1 MTYADV
7 CRRMQNIALRLEAML
22 AKDLANKVLQTDTLA
37 KEKKR
42 GSRPSSSSSVAS
54 RLLQEGHLFLSH
66 SLSLSRYLYLSL
78 SDSLSLSLSLSLTHT
93 HTHTH
98 THVYSK
104 KKRGARGIW
113 EQEELKDLRP
123 LIPGGPSNTSADVS
137 RR

>member
-1 MTYADV
+1 
-7 CRRMQNIALRLEAML
+7 MQNIALRLEAML

-54 RLLQEGHLFLSH
+54 RVLQEGLSF
-66 SLSLSRYLYLSL
+66 SLSLYPSLRIHLSLYL
-78 SDSLSLSLSLSLTHT
+78 SDSLSISLSLS
-93 HTHTH
+93 H

-104 KKRGARGIW
+104 KKRGATGIW
-113 EQEELKDLRP
+113 EQGESKDLRP
-123 LIPGGPSNTSADVS
+123 LMPGGPSNTSADVS